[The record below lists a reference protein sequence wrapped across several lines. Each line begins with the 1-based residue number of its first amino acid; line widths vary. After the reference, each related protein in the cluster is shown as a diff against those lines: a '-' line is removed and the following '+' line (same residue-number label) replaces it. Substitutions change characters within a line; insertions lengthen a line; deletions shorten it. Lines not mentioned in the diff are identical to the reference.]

1 MGGTQEKPRNL
12 MLGLIFKEMWFRK
25 MQALLCLC
33 GLAAVVSLMTAYL
46 TTEKAA
52 DRETKRITRDLGFN
66 LRILPKETDMDLYWF
81 QGFSDQTMPQS
92 LVEKLTQSEGVFMT
106 YNHLMA
112 SLRQK
117 ISLGNGSAIL
127 VGVAPTVTSADKKKR
142 PMGFSLEPG
151 TAHLGY
157 QLGLRLGLKA
167 GDILQVKG
175 LSLKVARV
183 MVEYGN
189 EEDVFLYTTLQDAQ
203 TVTGLE
209 GQINEIKAIDCLC
222 LTADQDPVSILR
234 AELEK
239 RLPEAKVIQDRV
251 QADARARQRQMVEKK
266 FSFLSPFLMVAGAVW
281 VAVFA
286 MLNVR
291 ERRSEIGIWRALGK
305 SGGMVATLFLGKA
318 LLLGGVGALMGFA
331 VGNQLAQAVG
341 PEIFQITAKAIQTE
355 WSYLFWALVWTPL
368 LSAMAAFIPAMI
380 AASQDPAHSLR
391 ES

>member
-142 PMGFSLEPG
+142 PMGFSLEP
-151 TAHLGY
+151 
-157 QLGLRLGLKA
+157 
-167 GDILQVKG
+167 
-175 LSLKVARV
+175 
-183 MVEYGN
+183 E
-189 EEDVFLYTTLQDAQ
+189 
-203 TVTGLE
+203 
-209 GQINEIKAIDCLC
+209 
-222 LTADQDPVSILR
+222 PSI
-234 AELEK
+234 
-239 RLPEAKVIQDRV
+239 
-251 QADARARQRQMVEKK
+251 
-266 FSFLSPFLMVAGAVW
+266 W
-281 VAVFA
+281 
-286 MLNVR
+286 
-291 ERRSEIGIWRALGK
+291 GI
-305 SGGMVATLFLGKA
+305 S
-318 LLLGGVGALMGFA
+318 
-331 VGNQLAQAVG
+331 
-341 PEIFQITAKAIQTE
+341 
-355 WSYLFWALVWTPL
+355 
-368 LSAMAAFIPAMI
+368 
-380 AASQDPAHSLR
+380 
-391 ES
+391 